1 MTSQQK
7 VLANTLAG
15 IIDRLDEARISAL
28 QTRDLDDV
36 GFESGDL
43 DSDVAD
49 DADRMEAAVLQ
60 YENKMY
66 DLTQVLGEEL
76 DNLRGLLEALE
87 EDM

>member
-15 IIDRLDEARISAL
+15 IIDRLDEARSSAL

-36 GFESGDL
+36 GFEGGDL
-43 DSDVAD
+43 DSDMSD